1 MIDQDEYILIMKMK
15 DIDVYNEILKKKE
28 KNNNYN
34 DIIEEE
40 QKKNNFVDVVVSPVT
55 NCPAL
60 NLVEE
65 LNNFSG
71 KLMPFGKFKNKSF
84 QALYFE
90 NYNYC
95 LWLSENIQNP
105 KYDLLEFI
113 QLVKKYKSPIYT
125 PKNLH

>member
-1 MIDQDEYILIMKMK
+1 MATRG
-15 DIDVYNEILKKKE
+15 
-28 KNNNYN
+28 KNNKNNKNYN

-40 QKKNNFVDVVVSPVT
+40 KKNNNFVDVVSPAT
-55 NCPAL
+55 N

-65 LNNFSG
+65 LNNFSD
-71 KLMPFGKFKNKSF
+71 KMIPFGKFKNKSF

-95 LWLSENIQNP
+95 LWLSENIQDP
-105 KYDLLEFI
+105 KYDLLDFI

-125 PKNLH
+125 PKNYK

>member
-1 MIDQDEYILIMKMK
+1 MASRDSRGKSI
-15 DIDVYNEILKKKE
+15 
-28 KNNNYN
+28 KNNNRNYN

-40 QKKNNFVDVVVSPVT
+40 QKKNCSALNSVDVSPTPT
-55 NCPAL
+55 NAN

-65 LNNFSG
+65 LNNFSE
-71 KLMPFGKFKNKSF
+71 KIMPFGKYKNKSF

-95 LWLSENIQNP
+95 LWLSENIQDP

-113 QLVKKYKSPIYT
+113 QLVKKYKSIIYT
-125 PKNLH
+125 PKNHH

>member
-1 MIDQDEYILIMKMK
+1 MASRKSI
-15 DIDVYNEILKKKE
+15 
-28 KNNNYN
+28 KNNNRNDYN
-34 DIIEEE
+34 TVVEEE
-40 QKKNNFVDVVVSPVT
+40 QKKNNFVDVIVSPSPAPAPTT
-55 NCPAL
+55 N

-65 LNNFSG
+65 LNNFSE

-95 LWLSENIQNP
+95 LWLSENIQDP

-113 QLVKKYKSPIYT
+113 NLVKKYKSPIYN
-125 PKNLH
+125 PKNHH

>member
-1 MIDQDEYILIMKMK
+1 MATR
-15 DIDVYNEILKKKE
+15 V
-28 KNNNYN
+28 KNNKNNKNYI

-40 QKKNNFVDVVVSPVT
+40 KKNNNFVDVVPTTST

-65 LNNFSG
+65 LNNFSD

-95 LWLSENIQNP
+95 LWLSENIQDP
-105 KYDLLEFI
+105 KYDLLDFI
-113 QLVKKYKSPIYT
+113 NLVKKYKSPIYT
-125 PKNLH
+125 PKNHH

>member
-1 MIDQDEYILIMKMK
+1 MAVRKSM
-15 DIDVYNEILKKKE
+15 
-28 KNNNYN
+28 KNNNKNYN

-40 QKKNNFVDVVVSPVT
+40 QKKNNFVDVVSPAPT
-55 NCPAL
+55 PTPAT

-65 LNNFSG
+65 LNNFSD

-95 LWLSENIQNP
+95 LWLSENIQDP

-113 QLVKKYKSPIYT
+113 NLVKKYRSPIYT
-125 PKNLH
+125 PKNHY

>member
-1 MIDQDEYILIMKMK
+1 MAVRKST
-15 DIDVYNEILKKKE
+15 
-28 KNNNYN
+28 KNNNKNYN

-40 QKKNNFVDVVVSPVT
+40 KNNNNFVDVVTTTST
-55 NCPAL
+55 NN

-65 LNNFSG
+65 LNNFSE

-95 LWLSENIQNP
+95 LWLSENIQDP

-113 QLVKKYKSPIYT
+113 NLVKKYKSPIYT
-125 PKNLH
+125 PKNHH

>member
-1 MIDQDEYILIMKMK
+1 MATRG
-15 DIDVYNEILKKKE
+15 
-28 KNNNYN
+28 KNNKNNKNYN

-40 QKKNNFVDVVVSPVT
+40 KKNNNFVDVVTTT
-55 NCPAL
+55 NTNN

-65 LNNFSG
+65 LNNFSD
-71 KLMPFGKFKNKSF
+71 KLIPFGKFKNKSF

-95 LWLSENIQNP
+95 LWLSENIQDP

-113 QLVKKYKSPIYT
+113 NLVKKYRSPIYT
-125 PKNLH
+125 PKNHH

>member
-1 MIDQDEYILIMKMK
+1 MAIRG
-15 DIDVYNEILKKKE
+15 
-28 KNNNYN
+28 KNNKNNKNYI

-40 QKKNNFVDVVVSPVT
+40 KKNNNFVDVVSPAPTTTT
-55 NCPAL
+55 NN

-65 LNNFSG
+65 LNNFSE

-95 LWLSENIQNP
+95 LWLSETIQDP
-105 KYDLLEFI
+105 KYDLFDFL
-113 QLVKKYKSPIYT
+113 QLVKKYQS
-125 PKNLH
+125 PKNHH

>member
-1 MIDQDEYILIMKMK
+1 MASRKSI
-15 DIDVYNEILKKKE
+15 
-28 KNNNYN
+28 KNNNKNYI

-40 QKKNNFVDVVVSPVT
+40 QKKKIFVDVVVSPTST
-55 NCPAL
+55 N

-65 LNNFSG
+65 LNNFSE

-95 LWLSENIQNP
+95 LWLSENIQDP

-113 QLVKKYKSPIYT
+113 NLVKKYKSPIYT
-125 PKNLH
+125 PKNHH

>member
-1 MIDQDEYILIMKMK
+1 MAVRKSM
-15 DIDVYNEILKKKE
+15 
-28 KNNNYN
+28 KNNNKNYN

-40 QKKNNFVDVVVSPVT
+40 KKNNNFVDVVVSPA
-55 NCPAL
+55 PAPAT

-65 LNNFSG
+65 LNNFSD

-84 QALYFE
+84 QAMYFE

-95 LWLSENIQNP
+95 LWLSENIQDP

-113 QLVKKYKSPIYT
+113 NLVKKYRSPIYN
-125 PKNLH
+125 PKNHH

>member
-1 MIDQDEYILIMKMK
+1 MATGG
-15 DIDVYNEILKKKE
+15 
-28 KNNNYN
+28 KNNKNTNKNYI

-40 QKKNNFVDVVVSPVT
+40 QKKNNFVDVVVSPAPTRPRNEGPAMEVVPAT
-55 NCPAL
+55 N
-60 NLVEE
+60 NLIEE
-65 LNNFSG
+65 LNNFSE

-95 LWLSENIQNP
+95 LWLSENIQEP

-113 QLVKKYKSPIYT
+113 NLVKKYKSPIYT
-125 PKNLH
+125 PKNHH

>member
-1 MIDQDEYILIMKMK
+1 MATRKSM
-15 DIDVYNEILKKKE
+15 
-28 KNNNYN
+28 KNNNKNYN

-40 QKKNNFVDVVVSPVT
+40 QKNNNFVSPTTST
-55 NCPAL
+55 N

-65 LNNFSG
+65 LNNFSD

-95 LWLSENIQNP
+95 LWLIETIQEL
-105 KYDLLEFI
+105 KYDLLDFI
-113 QLVKKYKSPIYT
+113 QLVKKYRSPIYT
-125 PKNLH
+125 PKNHH

>member
-1 MIDQDEYILIMKMK
+1 MAVRKSM
-15 DIDVYNEILKKKE
+15 
-28 KNNNYN
+28 KNNNKNYN

-40 QKKNNFVDVVVSPVT
+40 KKNNYSVLNSVDVVSTTT
-55 NCPAL
+55 NN

-65 LNNFSG
+65 LNNFSE

-84 QALYFE
+84 QAMYFE

-95 LWLSENIQNP
+95 LWLSENIQDP

-113 QLVKKYKSPIYT
+113 NLVKKYIMLMKR
-125 PKNLH
+125 KK

>member
-1 MIDQDEYILIMKMK
+1 MASRGKNI
-15 DIDVYNEILKKKE
+15 
-28 KNNNYN
+28 KNNNKNFN

-40 QKKNNFVDVVVSPVT
+40 KNNNFVDIVSPT
-55 NCPAL
+55 N

-65 LNNFSG
+65 LNNFSD
-71 KLMPFGKFKNKSF
+71 KMMPFGKFKNKSF

-95 LWLSENIQNP
+95 LWLSENIQDP
-105 KYDLLEFI
+105 KYDLLDFI

-125 PKNLH
+125 PKSHH

>member
-1 MIDQDEYILIMKMK
+1 MASRKSI
-15 DIDVYNEILKKKE
+15 
-28 KNNNYN
+28 KNNNKNYN

-40 QKKNNFVDVVVSPVT
+40 QKKNNFVDVDVVSPAPAT
-55 NCPAL
+55 N

-65 LNNFSG
+65 LNNFSE

-95 LWLSENIQNP
+95 LWLSENIQDP
-105 KYDLLEFI
+105 KYDLFNFLI
-113 QLVKKYKSPIYT
+113 
-125 PKNLH
+125 

>member
-1 MIDQDEYILIMKMK
+1 MATRG
-15 DIDVYNEILKKKE
+15 
-28 KNNNYN
+28 KNNKNNKNYN

-40 QKKNNFVDVVVSPVT
+40 QKKNNFVDVVVSPAPVHAS
-55 NCPAL
+55 N

-65 LNNFSG
+65 LNNFSD

-95 LWLSENIQNP
+95 LWLSENIQDP

-113 QLVKKYKSPIYT
+113 NLVKKYRSPIYT
-125 PKNLH
+125 PKNHH

>member
-1 MIDQDEYILIMKMK
+1 MATRGKSI
-15 DIDVYNEILKKKE
+15 
-28 KNNNYN
+28 KNNNKNYN

-40 QKKNNFVDVVVSPVT
+40 QKKNNFVDVVVSPARPR
-55 NCPAL
+55 NEGPAMEVVPAT

-65 LNNFSG
+65 LNNFSE

-95 LWLSENIQNP
+95 LWLSENIQEP

-113 QLVKKYKSPIYT
+113 NLVKKYKSPIYT
-125 PKNLH
+125 PKNHH

>member
-1 MIDQDEYILIMKMK
+1 MATRG
-15 DIDVYNEILKKKE
+15 
-28 KNNNYN
+28 KNNKNNNKNYN

-40 QKKNNFVDVVVSPVT
+40 QKKNNFVDVVVSPAT
-55 NCPAL
+55 

-65 LNNFSG
+65 LNNFSD

-95 LWLSENIQNP
+95 LWLSENIQDP

-113 QLVKKYKSPIYT
+113 NLVKKYKSPI
-125 PKNLH
+125 

>member
-1 MIDQDEYILIMKMK
+1 MATRG
-15 DIDVYNEILKKKE
+15 
-28 KNNNYN
+28 KNNKNNKNYI

-40 QKKNNFVDVVVSPVT
+40 QKKNNFVDVVVSTTTT
-55 NCPAL
+55 N

-65 LNNFSG
+65 LNNFCD

-95 LWLSENIQNP
+95 LWLSENIQDP

-113 QLVKKYKSPIYT
+113 NLVKKYKSPIYT
-125 PKNLH
+125 PKNHH